1 MVCKG
6 ICTRHKAI
14 RPKTGMR
21 YLTGQK
27 RCQGCQIFIHWQGT
41 WCPCC
46 GYRLRIKPRNKT
58 FKLIFVNQ
66 LKLKTLQKKF
76 INRYEIYQ
84 DNNFK

>member
-1 MVCKG
+1 M
-6 ICTRHKAI
+6 I

-46 GYRLRIKPRNKT
+46 GYRLRTKLRNKKYIYNLILSYNLKNK
-58 FKLIFVNQ
+58 KL
-66 LKLKTLQKKF
+66 
-76 INRYEIYQ
+76 NRYS
-84 DNNFK
+84 N